1 MLHLLVLALQITVP
15 QTSTPQLSAQA
26 PTRVQAMGADP
37 TGAQPIS
44 LAEFPTRKNPFTL
57 TGKMT
62 VTTAGPTYA
71 PTGAG
76 QGAMANEGLA
86 EGGGGRGGKRGAS
99 SGSGG
104 LSMRSSCS
112 YAIQVPPGAKL
123 KVSLNCRR
131 LRSFN
136 VRFISDTYGRTEDP
150 GLFVN
155 RLHHRDDV
163 AFYENKDKEVRT
175 IHCVLLGVEPMV
187 DEPYSLVFTDY

>member
-1 MLHLLVLALQITVP
+1 MLHMLALALQITAP
-15 QTSTPQLSAQA
+15 QTTPTQPPAQA
-26 PTRVQAMGADP
+26 PTRVQAIAADP

-62 VTTAGPTYA
+62 ITTAT
-71 PTGAG
+71 PTGF
-76 QGAMANEGLA
+76 QGSMVNEGLA
-86 EGGGGRGGKRGAS
+86 EGGGGRSGKRGAS
-99 SGSGG
+99 SGTGG

-123 KVSLNCRR
+123 KVTLSCRR

-136 VRFISDTYGRTEDP
+136 VHFISNTYGRTEDP

-163 AFYENKDKEVRT
+163 AFYENKDKEIRT